1 MFSVKKIPNKF
12 TTVLAV
18 IVSFNCHAAESG
30 HFGAHVHGQAQM
42 TIAQE
47 GINLF
52 IDFISPA
59 DSITGFEHVAQS
71 EKEIAQVK
79 ASVSWLKQTKNLF
92 TFIGSTCVAYSHDID
107 VSGLM
112 IDKNDHDEHKHH
124 DEHSHEH
131 HDKHSHEHH
140 DEHSHEHH
148 DEHSHEHHDEHSY
161 EHHDEHSYEH
171 HDEHSHEHHDEHSHE
186 HHDEPNH
193 EHHDENNLT
202 NHAEVIASYR
212 YTCND
217 ITNLTG
223 MTVKFFSNFPKL
235 EKIDA
240 VWLIGNKQG
249 VQTLTSLA
257 TVSYTHLTLPT
268 SR

>member
-12 TTVLAV
+12 TTVIAV

-30 HFGAHVHGQAQM
+30 HYGAHVHGQAQM

-47 GINLF
+47 GSHLF

-112 IDKNDHDEHKHH
+112 NDKNDHGEHKHH

-131 HDKHSHEHH
+131 HDEHNHEHH

-148 DEHSHEHHDEHSY
+148 EEH
-161 EHHDEHSYEH
+161 
-171 HDEHSHEHHDEHSHE
+171 
-186 HHDEPNH
+186 NH

-257 TVSYTHLTLPT
+257 NTLEWQQ
-268 SR
+268 R

>member
-1 MFSVKKIPNKF
+1 MFNVKKIPNKF
-12 TTVLAV
+12 TTLLAV
-18 IVSFNCHAAESG
+18 TASFNCHAVEPA
-30 HFGAHVHGQAQM
+30 HYGAHVHGQAQM

-47 GINLF
+47 GSHLF
-52 IDFISPA
+52 IDLISPG

-71 EKEIAQVK
+71 ETEIAQVK
-79 ASVSWLKQTKNLF
+79 ASVSWLKQTNNLI
-92 TFIGSTCVAYSHDID
+92 TFIGTTCVAYSHDID

-112 IDKNDHDEHKHH
+112 IDKNDHGE
-124 DEHSHEH
+124 HEH
-131 HDKHSHEHH
+131 HDENSHKHHN
-140 DEHSHEHH
+140 EHSHEHH
-148 DEHSHEHHDEHSY
+148 DEHSHEHPDEHN
-161 EHHDEHSYEH
+161 HD
-171 HDEHSHEHHDEHSHE
+171 
-186 HHDEPNH
+186 
-193 EHHDENNLT
+193 HHDENNLT

-249 VQTLTSLA
+249 VQTLTSHA
-257 TVSYTHLTLPT
+257 NTLEW
-268 SR
+268 

>member
-47 GINLF
+47 GSHLF

-148 DEHSHEHHDEHSY
+148 DE
-161 EHHDEHSYEH
+161 
-171 HDEHSHEHHDEHSHE
+171 
-186 HHDEPNH
+186 PNH

>member
-30 HFGAHVHGQAQM
+30 HYGAHVHGQAQM

-47 GINLF
+47 GSHLF

-112 IDKNDHDEHKHH
+112 IDKNDHGEHKHH

-131 HDKHSHEHH
+131 HDQHNHEHHDDHSHEHH
-140 DEHSHEHH
+140 DEHSHERH
-148 DEHSHEHHDEHSY
+148 DKHSHEHHDEH
-161 EHHDEHSYEH
+161 
-171 HDEHSHEHHDEHSHE
+171 
-186 HHDEPNH
+186 NH
-193 EHHDENNLT
+193 QHHDENNLT

-257 TVSYTHLTLPT
+257 NTLEWQQ
-268 SR
+268 R